1 MTKSNEE
8 PIEKALS
15 NAKASLKLSGFNV
28 TEKHEKL
35 VRSKLNGEISEE
47 EFLKKA
53 IEIAKESKEK

>member
-8 PIEKALS
+8 PIEKALR
-15 NAKASLKLSGFNV
+15 NAKASLEISGFNV

-35 VRSKLNGEISEE
+35 VRSRLNGEISEE

-53 IEIAKESKEK
+53 LELAKESNED